1 MALSSEPQA
10 RPIVGF
16 PCSSGYSDLM
26 AASATMQASS
36 SDEAGVCQQS
46 LFGAM
51 YPSSTKIAVYDI
63 WFTIAEIYNPWSRSV
78 LINIF

>member
-1 MALSSEPQA
+1 
-10 RPIVGF
+10 
-16 PCSSGYSDLM
+16 
-26 AASATMQASS
+26 
-36 SDEAGVCQQS
+36 
-46 LFGAM
+46 M